1 MSSRRSAAVLLG
13 TALVRA
19 LLSACANVKIY
30 PASLAASALAL
41 VMLLKVLALTRG
53 VPTHVRADSS
63 PAAHRPSARP
73 PCAGPRCA
81 CATVLQRYRAAADC
95 IFTQHGG
102 SRARVRRFE
111 WWVRKA
117 MTGAS

>member
-13 TALVRA
+13 AALVRA
-19 LLSACANVKIY
+19 LLSACDNVQIY

-41 VMLLKVLALTRG
+41 AMLLKVLALTR
-53 VPTHVRADSS
+53 VPTHVRADSL
-63 PAAHRPSARP
+63 PAARRPSARP

-81 CATVLQRYRAAADC
+81 RATVLRRYQAAADG

-102 SRARVRRFE
+102 ARARVRRFE
-111 WWVRKA
+111 WWARKA